1 MTRSQEKLLI
11 GIFFAAMG
19 LAILSAA
26 FGYGPMS
33 DSAMH
38 APRWVIGT
46 SGVIFLSI
54 AFILIEK
61 YHTLTSFIA
70 GIVTVGMTLICGWI
84 AVFGED
90 EYFSGSW
97 SLFSDRV
104 EVLIARVLFGLVA
117 GLGAAIT
124 INAIRKTF
132 GGRRA

>member
-11 GIFFAAMG
+11 GIFFAVMG
-19 LAILSAA
+19 LAILLAA
-26 FGYGPMS
+26 FGLGPMS
-33 DSAMH
+33 DSATH
-38 APRWVIGT
+38 APRWVIGV
-46 SGVIFLSI
+46 SGLVFLSS
-54 AFILIEK
+54 AFILAEIS
-61 YHTLTSFIA
+61 HTLTSLVA

-90 EYFSGSW
+90 EYFSGGL

-124 INAIRKTF
+124 INAIRKTL
-132 GGRRA
+132 GGRRT